1 MWQVPFVSMHIIAN
15 PNHLIVSVSNCSSI
29 SRNPFFLRLWAR
41 TSARPRADAEKSIC
55 ADSASFINTIRND
68 LADKLLLVHVTVI
81 QAIQEGQLFV
91 IFIAMRYRVVGQVDG
106 IGYGTQRLQ
115 GCGDIV
121 TVL

>member
-1 MWQVPFVSMHIIAN
+1 MHIIAN
-15 PNHLIVSVSNCSSI
+15 PNHLIVSVSKLFKYI
-29 SRNPFFLRLWAR
+29 EEPVLLEALGEDFRAATGRRGEVYLRRFCLLHQY
-41 TSARPRADAEKSIC
+41 
-55 ADSASFINTIRND
+55 IRND